1 MAGENKKI
9 LIIVYYWP
17 PSGGSGV
24 QRWVKLAGYLV
35 EQGIQVYVLTVDE
48 KYASYLQIDPSLVK
62 EVHPGIQVV
71 KTRSVEIINVFA
83 RIFGKKKVPT
93 AGFYNL
99 DKKSFIHNLGLIVR
113 SSFFIPDPRR
123 GWNFFAFK
131 AASDIIKKEGITKVI
146 TSTPPHSSQLIGLK
160 LKKKLG
166 IEWIADLR
174 DPWTDIFYYSL
185 LKHNSL
191 SRRIDRNY
199 ERSVLNKADLIF
211 TVSQK
216 LKEIFL
222 LKDSAIDPGKIF
234 IVPNGFD
241 ENDFRNQGEY
251 GQSKEFVIGY
261 TGTMSDQY
269 EPWVFLKAFRNLV
282 SQTSDKVFLEITG
295 TISPTIITYT
305 ESLGIQDYI
314 RINPPVAHEEIPR
327 LLMSKSV
334 LLLVIPRVA
343 HSDLILTGKLFEYLA
358 ARRPIILVGPEDGD
372 AAAIVKECMA
382 GSSFGWDA
390 ENELTGHLL
399 ELKSQHEKGILFIP
413 KNENLNRYS
422 RKNQAL
428 EISKILFR

>member
-1 MAGENKKI
+1 MAGEIKKI

-24 QRWVKLAGYLV
+24 QRWVKLARYLV
-35 EQGIQVYVLTVDE
+35 EQGIRVHVLTVDE
-48 KYASYLQIDPSLVK
+48 RYASYLQTDASLIK
-62 EVHPGIQVV
+62 EVHPDIQVI
-71 KTRSVEIINVFA
+71 KTRSVEIINIFA

-123 GWNFFAFK
+123 GWNYFAFR
-131 AASDIIKKEGITKVI
+131 AACDIIKKEGITKVI

-174 DPWTDIFYYSL
+174 DPWTDIFYYHL
-185 LKHNSL
+185 LKHTKL
-191 SRRIDRNY
+191 SSSIDRKY
-199 ERSVLNKADLIF
+199 ERSVLKKADLIF

-216 LKEIFL
+216 LKEIFIS
-222 LKDSAIDPGKIF
+222 KDKAIDPGKIF
-234 IVPNGFD
+234 MIPNGFD
-241 ENDFRNQGEY
+241 EDDFKNQGGY
-251 GQSKEFVIGY
+251 DPGREFVIGY

-269 EPWVFLKAFRNLV
+269 EPWVFLKAFSNLV
-282 SQTSDKVFLEITG
+282 KQASGKVWLEITG
-295 TISPTIITYT
+295 TISPAIIGYT
-305 ESLGIQDYI
+305 ESLGIRDYI
-314 RINPPVAHEEIPR
+314 RINPPVPHEDIPN
-327 LLMSKSV
+327 LLVMKSA

-343 HSDLILTGKLFEYLA
+343 HADLILTGKLFEYLA
-358 ARRPIILVGPEDGD
+358 ARRPIILIGPEEGD

-382 GSSFGWDA
+382 GSSFVWDA
-390 ENELTGHLL
+390 ESELMQHLL
-399 ELKSQHEKGILFIP
+399 ELKSQHDKGLLFIP
-413 KNENLNRYS
+413 KNENIARYS

-428 EISKILFR
+428 EISKILFG

>member
-1 MAGENKKI
+1 MAGEDKKI

-24 QRWVKLAGYLV
+24 QRWVKLAKYLV
-35 EQGIQVYVLTVDE
+35 EQRIQVFILTVDE

-62 EVHPGIQVV
+62 EVHPDIQVI

-99 DKKSFIHNLGLIVR
+99 DKKSFIHSLGLIVR

-123 GWNFFAFK
+123 GWNFFAYR

-166 IEWIADLR
+166 IKWIADLR

-199 ERSVLNKADLIF
+199 ERSVLKKADLIF

-222 LKDSAIDPGKIF
+222 SKDKTIDPGKIY

-241 ENDFRNQGEY
+241 ENDFKNQCEY
-251 GQSKEFVIGY
+251 NHHTEFVIGY

-269 EPWVFLKAFRNLV
+269 EPWVFLKAFSNLV

-295 TISPTIITYT
+295 TISPNIISYI
-305 ESLGIQDYI
+305 ERLGILDCI
-314 RINPPVAHEEIPR
+314 RINPPVPHEDIPR
-327 LLMSKSV
+327 LLVLKSV

-343 HSDLILTGKLFEYLA
+343 HADLILTGKLFEYLA
-358 ARRPIILVGPEDGD
+358 ARRPIILIGPEDGD

-382 GSSFGWDA
+382 GASFGWDA
-390 ENELTGHLL
+390 ESELTGHLL
-399 ELKSQHEKGILFIP
+399 ELKSQHDKGILFIP

-428 EISKILFR
+428 EISKILF